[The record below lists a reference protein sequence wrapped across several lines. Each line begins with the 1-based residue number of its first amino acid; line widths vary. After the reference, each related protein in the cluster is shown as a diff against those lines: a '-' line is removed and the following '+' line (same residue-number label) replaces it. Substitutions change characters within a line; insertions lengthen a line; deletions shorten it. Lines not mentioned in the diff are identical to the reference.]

1 MDGSHGVQHARHPT
15 FRQYVM
21 VATFLFVITIIEFTL
36 IYSRVGIGDDLGEA
50 KVPLL
55 VVLSGIKFA
64 IVIMFY
70 MHLKFDSRLFT
81 AVFLAGLALAF
92 AVGLGLLGLFVAL
105 RGEPREFASAH
116 ATPYVEGAEGE
127 AAGSPE
133 RQEPVQPAPVPA
145 AAPQVKESTAKAQ
158 AETKQETAA
167 PAAKTGAAPALAIS
181 VDGNNLKFSMA
192 KISARAGSEVTLK
205 FSNVSTINQHNW
217 VLVQAGAKDVVATAG
232 VTAGPANGW
241 VPPADARVIAKTGLL
256 DPGANGEVRF
266 TAPAAGN
273 YQYVCTF
280 PGHNFT
286 MFGDFVVTQ

>member
-1 MDGSHGVQHARHPT
+1 MDDSHGAQHARHPT

-21 VATFLFVITIIEFTL
+21 VATFLFVITIIEFIL
-36 IYSRVGIGDDLGEA
+36 IYGRVGIADDLGAA

-105 RGEPREFASAH
+105 QGEPREFASAH
-116 ATPYVEGAEGE
+116 ATPYVEGGEGE
-127 AAGSPE
+127 AIGGGG
-133 RQEPVQPAPVPA
+133 EPREAAQPAPVPT

-158 AETKQETAA
+158 AEPKQETAA
-167 PAAKTGAAPALAIS
+167 PVQVGTAPTLAIS
-181 VDGNNLKFSMA
+181 VVGDALKFDTA
-192 KISARAGSEVTLK
+192 KFSARAGSEVTLK
-205 FSNVSTINQHNW
+205 FNNVSTINYHNW
-217 VLVQAGAKDVVATAG
+217 VLVQPGTKDAVATAG
-232 VTAGPANGW
+232 QTAASSGW
-241 VPPADARVIAKTGLL
+241 VPPGDARVIAKTRLL
-256 DPGANGEVRF
+256 DPGANDEVRF
-266 TAPAAGN
+266 TAPAAGA

>member
-1 MDGSHGVQHARHPT
+1 
-15 FRQYVM
+15 M
-21 VATFLFVITIIEFTL
+21 VATFLFVITIVEFVL
-36 IYSRVGIGDDLGEA
+36 IYGRAGIADDLGAA

-92 AVGLGLLGLFVAL
+92 AVGLALLGLFVAL

-116 ATPYVEGAEGE
+116 ATPYVEGGEAE
-127 AAGSPE
+127 AAGQPE
-133 RQEPVQPAPVPA
+133 HQEAVQPAPVPA

-158 AETKQETAA
+158 AEPKQETAA
-167 PAAKTGAAPALAIS
+167 PAQAGTAPALAIS
-181 VDGNNLKFSMA
+181 VDGNNLKFNTQ
-192 KISARAGSEVTLK
+192 KLSARAGSEVTLK
-205 FSNVSTINQHNW
+205 FNNVSTINQHNW
-217 VLVQAGAKDVVATAG
+217 VLVQPGAKDAVATAG
-232 VTAGPANGW
+232 VAAGPANGW
-241 VPPADARVIAKTGLL
+241 VQAGDARVIASTPLL
-256 DPGANGEVRF
+256 NPAKSVEIQF
-266 TAPAAGN
+266 TAPAPST
-273 YQYVCTF
+273 YQFVCTF

>member
-15 FRQYVM
+15 FRQYVL
-21 VATFLFVITIIEFTL
+21 VATILFVITIIEFLL
-36 IYSRVGIGDDLGEA
+36 IYNRAGIVDNLGGS
-50 KVPLL
+50 KIPLL

-92 AVGLGLLGLFVAL
+92 AVGLALLGLFVAL
-105 RGEPREFASAH
+105 RGDPREFAQAH

-127 AAGSPE
+127 AAGHPE
-133 RQEPVQPAPVPA
+133 RQEPAQPAPVPA
-145 AAPQVKESTAKAQ
+145 AAPQAKESTAKAQ
-158 AETKQETAA
+158 AEAKQETAA
-167 PAAKTGAAPALAIS
+167 PAQAGTAPTLAIS
-181 VDGNNLKFSMA
+181 ADGNNLKFNTQ
-192 KISARAGSEVTLK
+192 KFSARAGAEVTLK
-205 FSNVSTINQHNW
+205 FNNVSTINQHNW
-217 VLVQAGAKDVVATAG
+217 VLVQAGAKDAVAAAG
-232 VTAGPANGW
+232 VAAGPANGW
-241 VPPADARVIAKTGLL
+241 VQAGDARVIAKSRLL
-256 DPGANGEVRF
+256 DPGANEEVRF
-266 TAPAAGN
+266 TAPAPGT

>member
-21 VATFLFVITIIEFTL
+21 VATFLFVVTIIEFIL
-36 IYSRVGIGDDLGEA
+36 IYGKAGIADDLGAA

-92 AVGLGLLGLFVAL
+92 AVGLALLGLFVAL
-105 RGEPREFASAH
+105 RGEPREFAQAH

-127 AAGSPE
+127 AAGHPE
-133 RQEPVQPAPVPA
+133 RLEPAQPAPVPA
-145 AAPQVKESTAKAQ
+145 AAPQVKESAAKAQ
-158 AETKQETAA
+158 AEPKQETAA
-167 PAAKTGAAPALAIS
+167 PAQAGTAPTLAIS
-181 VDGNNLKFSMA
+181 ADGNNLKFNTA
-192 KISARAGSEVTLK
+192 KLSARAGAEVTLK
-205 FSNVSTINQHNW
+205 LNNVSTINQHNW
-217 VLVQAGAKDVVATAG
+217 VLVPSGAKDAVATRG
-232 VTAGPANGW
+232 VTAGPTNNWLQPG
-241 VPPADARVIAKTGLL
+241 DSQVIASTPLL
-256 DPGANGEVRF
+256 DPGKNAEVRF
-266 TAPAAGN
+266 KAPAAGA

>member
-1 MDGSHGVQHARHPT
+1 MDASHGVQHARHPT

-21 VATFLFVITIIEFTL
+21 VATLLFVITIIEFIL
-36 IYSRVGIGDDLGEA
+36 IWSRVGIADDLGAA

-105 RGEPREFASAH
+105 QGEPREFAAAN
-116 ATPYVEGAEGE
+116 ATPYVAGAEGE

-133 RQEPVQPAPVPA
+133 RQEPAQLAPVPE
-145 AAPQVKESTAKAQ
+145 AAPQAKEPTAKAQ

-167 PAAKTGAAPALAIS
+167 PAQAGTAPTLAIS
-181 VDGNNLKFSMA
+181 VDGNALKFNTA
-192 KISARAGSEVTLK
+192 KFSARAGSEVTLK

-217 VLVQAGAKDVVATAG
+217 VLVQAGAKDAVATAG
-232 VTAGPANGW
+232 VAAGPANGW
-241 VPPADARVIAKTGLL
+241 VPPGDARVIAKTGLL
-256 DPGANGEVRF
+256 DPGASGEVRF
-266 TAPAAGN
+266 TAPAAGA

>member
-1 MDGSHGVQHARHPT
+1 MDGSHGAQHARHPT

-21 VATFLFVITIIEFTL
+21 VATLLFVITIIEFVL

-116 ATPYVEGAEGE
+116 AIPYVEGAEGE
-127 AAGSPE
+127 AAGQPE
-133 RQEPVQPAPVPA
+133 RQAAVQPAPVPV
-145 AAPQVKESTAKAQ
+145 AAPQVKESPAKAQ
-158 AETKQETAA
+158 AEPKQEPSA
-167 PAAKTGAAPALAIS
+167 PAQAGAASTLVIS
-181 VDGNNLKFSMA
+181 VDGNNLKFNTA
-192 KISARAGSEVTLK
+192 KISARAGSEFTLK
-205 FSNVSTINQHNW
+205 FNNVSTINQHNW
-217 VLVQAGAKDVVATAG
+217 VLVQAGAKDAVATAG
-232 VTAGPANGW
+232 VTAGPTNGW
-241 VPPADARVIAKTGLL
+241 VPPGDARVIASTKLL
-256 DPGANGEVRF
+256 DPGASTEVRF
-266 TAPAAGN
+266 TAPAAGA
-273 YQYVCTF
+273 YQFVCTF

-286 MFGDFVVTQ
+286 MFGDFVTTP

>member
-21 VATFLFVITIIEFTL
+21 VATFLFVITIIEFIL
-36 IYSRVGIGDDLGEA
+36 IWSRVGIADDLGEA

-55 VVLSGIKFA
+55 VVLSAIKFA

-105 RGEPREFASAH
+105 RGEPREFAEAN
-116 ATPYVEGAEGE
+116 ATPYVEGAEREG
-127 AAGSPE
+127 AGSPE
-133 RQEPVQPAPVPA
+133 RQEVVQPAPVPA
-145 AAPQVKESTAKAQ
+145 AAVRVKEPAAKAQ
-158 AETKQETAA
+158 AETKQEPA
-167 PAAKTGAAPALAIS
+167 PPAQAGAASTLVIS
-181 VDGNNLKFSMA
+181 SDGNNLKFNTA
-192 KISARAGSEVTLK
+192 KISARAGAEITLK
-205 FSNVSTINQHNW
+205 FNNVSTINQHNW
-217 VLVQAGAKDVVATAG
+217 VLVQSGAKDAVATAG

-241 VPPADARVIAKTGLL
+241 VPPGDARVIASTRLL
-256 DPGANGEVRF
+256 DPGANAEVRF
-266 TAPAAGN
+266 TAPAAGA
-273 YQYVCTF
+273 YQFVCTF

>member
-21 VATFLFVITIIEFTL
+21 VATFLFVITIIEFIL
-36 IYSRVGIGDDLGEA
+36 IWSRIGIADDLGAA

-92 AVGLGLLGLFVAL
+92 AVGLSVLGLFVAL
-105 RGEPREFASAH
+105 QGEPREFASAH
-116 ATPYVEGAEGE
+116 AIPYVEGSEGE
-127 AAGSPE
+127 AAGHPE
-133 RQEPVQPAPVPA
+133 RQETAQPAPVPA

-158 AETKQETAA
+158 AETKQAPAA
-167 PAAKTGAAPALAIS
+167 PAQAGAAPTLAIS
-181 VDGNNLKFSMA
+181 ADGNNLKFNTA

-205 FSNVSTINQHNW
+205 FANPSTINQHNW
-217 VLVQAGAKDVVATAG
+217 VLVQAGAKDAVAAAG
-232 VTAGPANGW
+232 VAAGPANGW
-241 VPPADARVIAKTGLL
+241 VPAGDARVIAKTRLL

-266 TAPAAGN
+266 TAPAPGT
-273 YQYVCTF
+273 YQFVCTF